1 MTYEPA
7 PEPMES
13 YEVYNPADGSL
24 VGSVPAGT
32 PDDVNI
38 AVSTAWEAFRSW
50 SHTDPLD
57 RSKLLFSAAQL
68 VRADQQDLARLLTR
82 EQGKPLRESMNE
94 IAGFARILEYYASI
108 SGTLQGDY
116 GVSKSYG
123 HMMVMRQPL
132 GVCAAIIP
140 WNMPV
145 LIMGWKI
152 GPVLGTGNT
161 MVLKP
166 STTAPLTC
174 RSLTGYL
181 HRAGVPESVLQVV
194 TGSGE
199 VVGEALARHPDIK
212 SLSFTGAVSTGIQV
226 AEHAAKT
233 LKKTILELGGS
244 DAMIICRDADLEAA
258 AKGAV
263 SGRFFNCGQ
272 TCTAI
277 KRVFV
282 DTSIYTPF
290 LERIRELTDA
300 LHVGNGLSSGVDM
313 GPVHTKR
320 QRDTLHSLVQETVDS
335 RLGTVLSGGNIPDAA
350 PYDEGSYYLPTI
362 LTDVDPDAPVMREEV
377 FGPVLP
383 VAGFDTISDA
393 IDLANATRFGLGA
406 SVWTHDMR
414 TISRATQDLDA
425 GIVWVN
431 QHLRIPPEVPFGGM
445 KSSGLGR
452 ENGRYALLH
461 YLEEKTILISP

>member
-1 MTYEPA
+1 MNQ
-7 PEPMES
+7 ES
-13 YEVYNPADGSL
+13 YDIYNPADGSL

-32 PDDVNI
+32 PDDVNN

-50 SHTDPLD
+50 SQTDPLD

-68 VRADQQDLARLLTR
+68 VRADTKDLARLLTR

-94 IAGFARILEYYASI
+94 VAGFARVLEYYASI
-108 SGTLQGDY
+108 SGTLQGDS
-116 GVSKSYG
+116 GFSKTYG

-152 GPVLGTGNT
+152 GPVLATGNT
-161 MVLKP
+161 MIVKP

-174 RSLTGYL
+174 KALAGYL
-181 HRAGVPESVLQVV
+181 YRVGVPESVLQLV

-199 VVGEALARHPDIK
+199 VVGDALARHPDIK
-212 SLSFTGAVSTGIQV
+212 SLSFTGAFPTGIQV

-233 LKKTILELGGS
+233 LKRTILELGGS
-244 DAMIICRDADLEAA
+244 DAMIVCKDADLEAA

-282 DTSIYTPF
+282 DTSISAPF
-290 LERIRELTDA
+290 VKRVRELAGA
-300 LHVGNGLSSGVDM
+300 LQVGNGLVAGVDM

-320 QRDTLHSLVQETVDS
+320 QRDILHLQVQETVD
-335 RLGTVLSGGNIPDAA
+335 
-350 PYDEGSYYLPTI
+350 
-362 LTDVDPDAPVMREEV
+362 
-377 FGPVLP
+377 
-383 VAGFDTISDA
+383 
-393 IDLANATRFGLGA
+393 
-406 SVWTHDMR
+406 
-414 TISRATQDLDA
+414 
-425 GIVWVN
+425 
-431 QHLRIPPEVPFGGM
+431 
-445 KSSGLGR
+445 
-452 ENGRYALLH
+452 
-461 YLEEKTILISP
+461 

>member
-1 MTYEPA
+1 MTSKPA
-7 PEPMES
+7 PGNQES
-13 YEVYNPADGSL
+13 YEVHNPADGSL
-24 VGSVPAGT
+24 VGSVPAGS
-32 PDDVNI
+32 PDDVNN
-38 AVSTAWEAFRSW
+38 AVSSAWEAFRSW

-68 VRADQQDLARLLTR
+68 VRADQKDLARLLTR

-123 HMMVMRQPL
+123 HMMVVRQPL

-152 GPVLGTGNT
+152 GPVLATGNT
-161 MVLKP
+161 MVIKP

-174 RSLTGYL
+174 TSLAGYL

-199 VVGEALARHPDIK
+199 VVGQALARHPDIK
-212 SLSFTGAVSTGIQV
+212 SLSFTGAVSTGVQV

-244 DAMIICRDADLEAA
+244 DAMIVCRDADLEAA

-282 DTSIYTPF
+282 DSAIYSPF
-290 LERIRELTDA
+290 VQRVRELTDA

-313 GPVHTKR
+313 GPVHTGS
-320 QRDTLHSLVQETVDS
+320 QREAVHSLVQETVDNH
-335 RLGTVLSGGNIPDAA
+335 LGTILSGGKIPDAS
-350 PYDEGSYYLPTI
+350 PYDEGSFYLPTI

-383 VAGFDTISDA
+383 VSGFDTISDA
-393 IDLANATRFGLGA
+393 IELANATRFGLGA

-414 TISRATQDLDA
+414 TISRATQELDA
-425 GIVWVN
+425 GIIWVN

>member
-1 MTYEPA
+1 MTSKQA
-7 PEPMES
+7 PMNQES

-32 PDDVNI
+32 PDDVNN

-50 SHTDPLD
+50 SQTDTLD

-68 VRADQQDLARLLTR
+68 VRADQKDLARLLTR

-94 IAGFARILEYYASI
+94 VAGFARVLEYYASI

-116 GVSKSYG
+116 GLSKTYG
-123 HMMVMRQPL
+123 HMMVVRQPL

-152 GPVLGTGNT
+152 GPVLATGNT
-161 MVLKP
+161 MIVKP

-174 RSLTGYL
+174 KALAGCLYRV
-181 HRAGVPESVLQVV
+181 GVPESVLQLV

-212 SLSFTGAVSTGIQV
+212 SLSFTGAVPTGIQV

-244 DAMIICRDADLEAA
+244 DAMIVCHDADTEAA

-282 DTSIYTPF
+282 DRRIYDSF
-290 LERIRELTDA
+290 IHRVQELIGN
-300 LHVGNGLSSGVDM
+300 LVVGDGLKAGTDM
-313 GPVHTKR
+313 GPLHTIR
-320 QRDTLHSLVQETVDS
+320 QRENVHSLVQETVDNKQ
-335 RLGTVLSGGNIPDAA
+335 GTILAGGYIPNSS
-350 PYDEGSYYLPTI
+350 PYQQGNFYLPTI
-362 LTDVDPDAPVMREEV
+362 LTDVDPDAPVMKEEV

-383 VAGFDTISDA
+383 VSVFDTLSDA
-393 IDLANATRFGLGA
+393 IEHANATRYGLGA
-406 SVWTHDMR
+406 SIWTHDMR
-414 TISRATQDLDA
+414 AIDRAVQDLDA

-445 KSSGLGR
+445 KASGLGR

-461 YLEEKTILISP
+461 YLEEKTILINP

>member
-1 MTYEPA
+1 MTTQPSFGGREAYA
-7 PEPMES
+7 
-13 YEVYNPADGSL
+13 VYNPADGSL

-32 PDDVNI
+32 ADDVDE
-38 AVSTAWEAFRSW
+38 AVRNAWESFQTWSRS
-50 SHTDPLD
+50 DPLD
-57 RSKLLFSAAQL
+57 RSKILFTAGRL
-68 VRADQQDLARLLTR
+68 VREDQKNLAHLLTR

-94 IAGFARILEYYASI
+94 IAGFARVLEYYASI
-108 SGTLQGDY
+108 SGTMQGDY
-116 GVSKSYG
+116 GVSASYG
-123 HMMVMRQPL
+123 HMMVKRQPL

-140 WNMPV
+140 WNMPA

-152 GPVLGTGNT
+152 GPVLATGNT

-166 STTAPLTC
+166 SATAPLTC
-174 RSLTGYL
+174 LAL
-181 HRAGVPESVLQVV
+181 AGHVYQAGLPESALRMV

-199 VVGEALARHPDIK
+199 VVGEALARHPDIR
-212 SLSFTGAVSTGIQV
+212 SLSFTGAVSTGMQV

-244 DAMIICRDADLEAA
+244 DAMIVCHDADTEAA

-282 DTSIYTPF
+282 DRRIYDSF
-290 LERIRELTDA
+290 IHRVQELIGN
-300 LHVGNGLSSGVDM
+300 LVVGDGLKTGTDM
-313 GPVHTKR
+313 GPLHTIR
-320 QRDTLHSLVQETVDS
+320 QRENVHSLVQETVDNKQ
-335 RLGTVLSGGNIPDAA
+335 GTILAGGYIPNSS
-350 PYDEGSYYLPTI
+350 PYQQGNFYLPTI
-362 LTDVDPDAPVMREEV
+362 LTDVDPDAPVMKEEV

-383 VAGFDTISDA
+383 VSVFDTLSDA
-393 IDLANATRFGLGA
+393 IEHANATRYGLGA
-406 SVWTHDMR
+406 SIWTHDMR
-414 TISRATQDLDA
+414 VIDRAVQGLDA

-445 KSSGLGR
+445 KASGLGR

-461 YLEEKTILISP
+461 YLEEKTILINP

>member
-1 MTYEPA
+1 MRSKPA
-7 PEPMES
+7 PMNQES
-13 YEVYNPADGSL
+13 YDVYNPADGSL

-32 PDDVNI
+32 YDDVNN
-38 AVSTAWEAFRSW
+38 AVSIAWEAFRSW
-50 SHTDPLD
+50 SQTDPLD

-68 VRADQQDLARLLTR
+68 IRADQKDLARLLTR
-82 EQGKPLRESMNE
+82 EQGKPLRESLNE
-94 IAGFARILEYYASI
+94 VAGFARVLEYYASI
-108 SGTLQGDY
+108 SGTMHGDY
-116 GVSKSYG
+116 GLSKNYG

-152 GPVLGTGNT
+152 GPVLATGNT
-161 MVLKP
+161 MIVKP

-174 RSLTGYL
+174 KALAGYL
-181 HRAGVPESVLQVV
+181 YRVGVPESVLQLV

-199 VVGEALARHPDIK
+199 VVGEALARHPDIR

-233 LKKTILELGGS
+233 FKKTILELGGS
-244 DAMIICRDADLEAA
+244 DAMIVCRDADLEAA

-282 DTSIYTPF
+282 DTKIYAPF
-290 LERIRELTDA
+290 VQRVRELAGA
-300 LHVGNGLSSGVDM
+300 LQVGNGLTPGVDI

-320 QRDTLHSLVQETVDS
+320 QRDTIHSLVQETVNNQ
-335 RLGTVLSGGNIPDAA
+335 LGTVMSGGEIPDSN
-350 PYDEGSYYLPTI
+350 PYTMGSFYPPTI

-383 VAGFDTISDA
+383 ISGFDSISDA
-393 IDLANATRFGLGA
+393 IERANATRFGLGA

-414 TISRATQDLDA
+414 IISRATQELDA

-431 QHLRIPPEVPFGGM
+431 QHLRIPPEVPFGGV

-452 ENGRYALLH
+452 ENGRYALFH
-461 YLEEKTILISP
+461 YLEEKTILIHP

>member
-1 MTYEPA
+1 MTSKQA
-7 PEPMES
+7 PMNQES

-32 PDDVNI
+32 PDDVNN

-50 SHTDPLD
+50 SQTDPLD

-68 VRADQQDLARLLTR
+68 VRADTKDLARLLTR

-94 IAGFARILEYYASI
+94 VAGFARVLEYYASI

-116 GVSKSYG
+116 GLSKTYG
-123 HMMVMRQPL
+123 HMMVVRQPL

-152 GPVLGTGNT
+152 GPVLATGNT
-161 MVLKP
+161 MIVKP

-174 RSLTGYL
+174 KALAGCLYRV
-181 HRAGVPESVLQVV
+181 GVPESVLQLV

-212 SLSFTGAVSTGIQV
+212 SLSFTGAVPTGIQV

-244 DAMIICRDADLEAA
+244 DAMIVCKDADLEAA

-282 DTSIYTPF
+282 DTSIYAPF
-290 LERIRELTDA
+290 VRRVRELADA
-300 LHVGNGLSSGVDM
+300 LQVGNGLLAGVDM
-313 GPVHTKR
+313 GPVHSKR
-320 QRDTLHSLVQETVDS
+320 QRDTVHSLVQETVDN
-335 RLGTVLSGGNIPDAA
+335 RLGTVLSGGKIPDSD
-350 PYDEGSYYLPTI
+350 PYAMGSFYLPTI

-383 VAGFDTISDA
+383 ISEFDSISDA
-393 IDLANATRFGLGA
+393 IERANATRFGLGA

-414 TISRATQDLDA
+414 TISRATQELDA

-431 QHLRIPPEVPFGGM
+431 QHLRIPPEVPFGGV

-452 ENGRYALLH
+452 ENGRYALFH
-461 YLEEKTILISP
+461 YLEEKTILIHP